1 MHDRTK
7 KTFEELEKAQWFQK
21 VGQKDTQVAIVLS
34 SWEEAIKSCASSAWQ
49 NLLLEAANQYTEKL
63 ASISRERFRQWNVI
77 VREMKAVTT
86 PLVDRKIAQVVKENQ
101 LPKVFKDTV
110 EWDILHL
117 AMEAEYADVYE
128 PGFFA
133 SQAYWYVQGHF
144 PCGWEGAFPEGKLV
158 IY

>member
-63 ASISRERFRQWNVI
+63 ASISRERNSSRN
-77 VREMKAVTT
+77 ESCYD
-86 PLVDRKIAQVVKENQ
+86 PL
-101 LPKVFKDTV
+101 
-110 EWDILHL
+110 
-117 AMEAEYADVYE
+117 
-128 PGFFA
+128 G
-133 SQAYWYVQGHF
+133 
-144 PCGWEGAFPEGKLV
+144 
-158 IY
+158 